1 VPSLRHHVLVQVIPR
16 LRHASEVDDAER
28 VRRDLLAAQRQADP
42 SPPRR
47 VAAALDV
54 RRVERSGLPCFE
66 VTARGANPGRTVVY
80 LHGGGYVAG
89 LDRQHWHY
97 AARLVRG
104 LGVRVVLPDY
114 PLAPAHTWRD
124 SLAPVADLVERAGD
138 TSPSGVVLMGDSAG
152 GGLAVAVAQELVRRG
167 GSPLTHLVLFS
178 PFVDVT
184 GDTPGTEQMR
194 QADPWLKLTKV
205 RLYGGWW
212 SGGDPTDPHAS
223 PLLGDLAGLPP
234 LLVLCGTRDLLLPQ
248 VRELVHRV
256 RAAGGEVDYVEAPG
270 LLHVY
275 PLLPVPEARAAW
287 RRVRAFL

>member
-1 VPSLRHHVLVQVIPR
+1 VPSLRHHVLVRVIPR
-16 LRHASEVDDAER
+16 LRHAAEVDDADR

-47 VAAALDV
+47 VAATLDV
-54 RRVERSGLPCFE
+54 RRGERGGLPCFDLT
-66 VTARGANPGRTVVY
+66 VRGASPARTVVY
-80 LHGGGYVAG
+80 LHGGGYVGG
-89 LDRQHWHY
+89 LDRAQWTY

-114 PLAPAHTWRD
+114 PLAPTHTWRD
-124 SLAPVADLVERAGD
+124 SLTPVADLVQQVGAA
-138 TSPSGVVLMGDSAG
+138 SPAGVVLVGDSAG
-152 GGLAVAVAQELVRRG
+152 GGLATAVAQELVRRG

-184 GDTPGTEQMR
+184 GDTPGTEAMR
-194 QADPWLKLTKV
+194 QADPWLRLSKV

-212 SGGDPTDPHAS
+212 GGGDPADPHAS
-223 PLLGDLAGLPP
+223 PLFGDLAGLPP
-234 LLVLCGTRDLLLPQ
+234 MLVLCGTRDLLLPQ
-248 VRELVHRV
+248 VRELVRRV
-256 RAAGGEVDYVEAPG
+256 RVAGGDVDYVEAPG

-275 PLLPVPEARAAW
+275 PLLPVPEARDAW